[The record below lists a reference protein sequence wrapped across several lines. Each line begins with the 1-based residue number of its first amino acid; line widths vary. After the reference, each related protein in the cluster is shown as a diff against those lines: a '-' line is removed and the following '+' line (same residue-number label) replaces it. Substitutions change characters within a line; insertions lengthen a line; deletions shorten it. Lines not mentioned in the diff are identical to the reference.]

1 MSVGVQPRR
10 VREVQSY
17 TPKKLHKALLAVQRL
32 IVLLPLDGQSNMDPL
47 DEELRV
53 RGEEVRAAYTMFP
66 LTPQPEPGGGE
77 TDQQDIVDSDAV
89 ELTSP
94 QRVYIAHR
102 VKTYIEYLCQTC
114 VRAKLCDTQ
123 HLSVPWK

>member
-1 MSVGVQPRR
+1 
-10 VREVQSY
+10 
-17 TPKKLHKALLAVQRL
+17 
-32 IVLLPLDGQSNMDPL
+32 MDPS

-53 RGEEVRAAYTMFP
+53 RDEEVRAAHTMFP

-94 QRVYIAHR
+94 QRVYIGLR
-102 VKTYIEYLCQTC
+102 VTTYIEHLHHMC